1 MKERYKGSVSPMK
14 KAIAGFELSVV
25 AFCSLIAIA
34 GNPSDLKPTISRFML
49 GVTPAEPG
57 FKKISIA
64 PNPGPVKKMSATVP
78 TQAGSVRIE
87 IDGDRL
93 SVASPAPAAVIWLG
107 KTTEIPGN
115 EVLTVVE

>member
-1 MKERYKGSVSPMK
+1 MMSRGATITTEAWNFRVKPNMDYNHAWGAT
-14 KAIAGFELSVV
+14 AINA
-25 AFCSLIAIA
+25 
-34 GNPSDLKPTISRFML
+34 ISRFML

-64 PNPGPVKKMSATVP
+64 PNPGPVKKVSATVP

-107 KTTEIPGN
+107 KKTEIPGN
-115 EVLTVVE
+115 GVLTVVE